1 MAVTENAGGTES
13 VTVDATSTLVTI
25 TAEGVY
31 QLVVDLDELVN
42 GDALEIRAKLE
53 VRATGT
59 AKVVF
64 FATYMHDQG
73 ADGNIVISPPIPKV
87 ASTDLIFELLQTDGT
102 ERDFIWSVYEYA
114 NA

>member
-1 MAVTENAGGTES
+1 MAVTENAGGTAN
-13 VTVDATSTLVTI
+13 VVVDTPLTLATI
-25 TAEGVY
+25 TGEGVF
-31 QLVVDLDELVN
+31 QLVVDLDELVDA
-42 GDALEIRAKLE
+42 DALEIRMKLE
-53 VRATGT
+53 VRAGGT

-87 ASTDLIFELLQTDGT
+87 ASTDLIFELLQTDGVA
-102 ERDFIWSVYEYA
+102 RDFIWSIYEYA

>member
-1 MAVTENAGGTES
+1 MSVTEKAGGTES
-13 VTVDATSTLVTI
+13 VTVDAVSTLVTI
-25 TAEGVY
+25 TDAGVF
-31 QLVVDLDELVN
+31 QLVVDLDELVAA
-42 GDALEIRAKLE
+42 DALEIRIKLE

-64 FATYMHDQG
+64 FATYANDQG
-73 ADGNIVISPPIPKV
+73 SDGGITISPSIHKV
-87 ASTDLIFELLQTDGT
+87 SNTDLIFELLQTDGT